1 MDTFSTSVSPEKNH
15 SVGTVTVGHITPLNF
30 HLLDHSDSSGEM
42 GRRDEHTSE
51 MPLGLMKIIV
61 CVKNGDPRQRT
72 PSCNSQKHVLA
83 SCSTEKKMKDVED
96 KGSKP
101 G

>member
-1 MDTFSTSVSPEKNH
+1 MDTFSTSVSPKKKH

-51 MPLGLMKIIV
+51 MSLGLMKIIV

-72 PSCNSQKHVLA
+72 PSCNSQKHVLPPVQQR
-83 SCSTEKKMKDVED
+83 KR
-96 KGSKP
+96 
-101 G
+101 